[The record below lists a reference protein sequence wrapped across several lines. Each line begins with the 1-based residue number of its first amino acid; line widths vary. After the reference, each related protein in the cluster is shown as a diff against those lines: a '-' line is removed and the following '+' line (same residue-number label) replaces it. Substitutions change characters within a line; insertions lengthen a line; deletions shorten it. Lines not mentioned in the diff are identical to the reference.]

1 MKNHLIIQRICL
13 LTSITCLG
21 FPYILAGEWLI
32 MPFFLAMVGFWI
44 IMKKRSTFW
53 SASILLSAF
62 VLLAAIGMLA
72 NFSTFLV
79 LVACTAALA
88 WWDLT
93 DFSQSIVVG
102 QPPETTLLLERAHL
116 QPLGLVI
123 SAGFILAFVSSYLN
137 LRISFLGT
145 VLLVV
150 FTTGCLTYAVQS
162 VVKKNICFLAI
173 TSITYGT

>member
-44 IMKKRSTFW
+44 ITKKRSVFW
-53 SASILLSAF
+53 AASTLLSAF

-72 NFSTFLV
+72 NLSTLLM

-88 WWDLT
+88 WWDLAN
-93 DFSQSIVVG
+93 FGQSIVIG
-102 QPPETTLLLERAHL
+102 QPPETTLRLERAHL
-116 QPLGLVI
+116 QSLVLAI
-123 SAGFILAFVSSYLN
+123 SAGFVSAFASSYLN
-137 LRISFLGT
+137 LQISFLGM

-150 FTTGCLTYAVQS
+150 FTIGCLTYAVQS
-162 VVKKNICFLAI
+162 VAKKDI
-173 TSITYGT
+173 

>member
-1 MKNHLIIQRICL
+1 MKNRLIIQRICL

-32 MPFFLAMVGFWI
+32 VPFFLAMVGFWI
-44 IMKKRSTFW
+44 ITKKRSVFW
-53 SASILLSAF
+53 AASTLLSTF

-72 NFSTFLV
+72 NLSTLLM
-79 LVACTAALA
+79 LVACTAALG

-93 DFSQSIVVG
+93 NFSQSIVVG
-102 QPPETTLLLERAHL
+102 QPPETTLRLESAHL

-137 LRISFLGT
+137 LQISFLGT
-145 VLLVV
+145 VLLAV
-150 FTTGCLTYAVQS
+150 FTIGCLTYAVQS
-162 VVKKNICFLAI
+162 VVKKDI
-173 TSITYGT
+173 

>member
-1 MKNHLIIQRICL
+1 MKNHLIIQRVCL
-13 LTSITCLG
+13 LISITCLG
-21 FPYILAGEWLI
+21 FPYIRVGEWLI
-32 MPFFLAMVGFWI
+32 VPFFLAMLGFSI
-44 IMKKRSTFW
+44 IMKKQSIFW

-72 NFSTFLV
+72 NLSTLLM

-93 DFSQSIVVG
+93 NFSQSMVVVR
-102 QPPETTLLLERAHL
+102 PPETTLLLQRGHL
-116 QPLGLVI
+116 QSLGLVI

-162 VVKKNICFLAI
+162 VVKKTI
-173 TSITYGT
+173 